1 MANPEN
7 VLSIQAFHQCSSLV
21 SIKLNMSNLLL
32 WRSQVLPLVR
42 SLGLIHHLSE
52 NRHASRRQWVLKQ
65 RRPMISQS
73 RHGLTMMVYLPPGFL
88 DS

>member
-32 WRSQVLPLVR
+32 WRSQVLPL
-42 SLGLIHHLSE
+42 
-52 NRHASRRQWVLKQ
+52 
-65 RRPMISQS
+65 
-73 RHGLTMMVYLPPGFL
+73 RHGLTMMVYLPPSFL